1 MQDYR
6 KDLRINSILNM
17 KIEESKYVQNLIQQ
31 CFSRFYSLQW
41 RTWAAC
47 FIQAA
52 WRRYRKKKA
61 DKNDSASDGF
71 HKRKVES
78 SISPAS
84 DKPTKKLSTRIK
96 VLDPEGPLLQKWNKI
111 FVITCVMAI
120 SVDSLFYYVPVI
132 NDKEK
137 CLTLDEKLK
146 IIACVLRTFFDLFYI
161 LRIIFQFRTGFIAP
175 SSRMFGMAVLI
186 DDTGAIVKRYLS
198 SHFIIDIL
206 SIIPLP
212 QVSASFTHSII
223 LKSKVLAFV
232 YVISHGLSLSEPL
245 MIRTFR

>member
-1 MQDYR
+1 M
-6 KDLRINSILNM
+6 LR
-17 KIEESKYVQNLIQQ
+17 NLIQQ

-61 DKNDSASDGF
+61 KKNDSASDGS
-71 HKRKVES
+71 HKRKVKTN
-78 SISPAS
+78 ISPAS
-84 DKPTKKLSTRIK
+84 DKATKKLATRIK
-96 VLDPEGPLLQKWNKI
+96 VLDPQGPLLQKWNKF
-111 FVITCVMAI
+111 FVIACVMAI
-120 SVDSLFYYVPVI
+120 SVDPLFFYIPVI

-146 IIACVLRTFFDLFYI
+146 ITACVLRTFFDLFYI

-175 SSRMFGMAVLI
+175 SSHVFGRGELT
-186 DDTGAIVKRYLS
+186 DDTSAIVKRYLS
-198 SHFIIDIL
+198 SNFIIDIL

-212 QVSASFTHSII
+212 QVSASSTHSGI
-223 LKSKVLAFV
+223 LKSEVLAF
-232 YVISHGLSLSEPL
+232 YISLA
-245 MIRTFR
+245 IV